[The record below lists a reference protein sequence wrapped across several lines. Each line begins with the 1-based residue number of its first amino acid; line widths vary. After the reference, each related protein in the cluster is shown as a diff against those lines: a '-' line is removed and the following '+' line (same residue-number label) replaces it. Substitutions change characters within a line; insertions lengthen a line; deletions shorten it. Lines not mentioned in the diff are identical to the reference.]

1 MPDVVRIGQTIYSAT
16 SSVFKFD
23 NQPYTGVK
31 AADWEVKRDRKIV
44 WAARQDGLPVGITAG
59 KFSVEAFSMK
69 MLIDSYDGLTTYLTT
84 KGLGS
89 YGDPP
94 FAWSCQATEP
104 LGDISSAGLTP
115 ITAASPYTWIVGEK
129 NATEEGIDE
138 RLVEVTLVSLSMTS
152 NGKQLWSKLRSL
164 GAV

>member
-16 SSVFKFD
+16 STLFKLD
-23 NQPYTGVK
+23 NQPYTGIV
-31 AADWEVKRDRKIV
+31 AADWEVKRERKIV
-44 WAARQDGLPVGITAG
+44 YAARQDGLPLGITAG
-59 KFSVEAFSMK
+59 KFSVEAFTMK
-69 MLIDSYDGLTTYLTT
+69 MLIDSFDSLTTYLTT

-104 LGDISSAGLTP
+104 LGDISAAGLIP
-115 ITAASPYTWIVGEK
+115 ITASSPYTWIVGHK
-129 NATEEGIDE
+129 DGYEEGVDA
-138 RLVEVTLVSLSMTS
+138 RLVEVTLASLQMKS
-152 NGKQLWSKLRSL
+152 NGKQLWSALRSL